1 MKREKFEKRC
11 EEMRRS
17 AQRPRMPVT
26 KPVSAVRQP
35 NGDRRSLK
43 DAASALGVS
52 YWTARRIL
60 IAENVGRY
68 STAGETPVYPATTLR
83 KFQRVRMTYLVTDA
97 DIDRVKKKMRGEE
110 C

>member
-1 MKREKFEKRC
+1 VKKDKFEKLC

-17 AQRPRMPVT
+17 AQHQPMPVT
-26 KPVSAVRQP
+26 KPASTVRP
-35 NGDRRSLK
+35 AGGRRSLK

-68 STAGETPVYPATTLR
+68 STARETPVYPATSLK

>member
-1 MKREKFEKRC
+1 MKKEKFEKRC

-17 AQRPRMPVT
+17 AQRYLPPVAD
-26 KPVSAVRQP
+26 PIPSARAAV
-35 NGDRRSLK
+35 GRRSLK
-43 DAASALGVS
+43 EAAAELGVS

-68 STAGETPVYPATTLR
+68 STAGEHPVYPSTMLN
-83 KFQRVRMTYLVTDA
+83 KFQRVRMTYVVTDD
-97 DIDRVKKKMRGEE
+97 DIERVKRKMRGEK

>member
-1 MKREKFEKRC
+1 VKREKFEKRC

-17 AQRPRMPVT
+17 AQRQPIPVT
-26 KPVSAVRQP
+26 KPASPVRP
-35 NGDRRSLK
+35 AGGRRSLK

-68 STAGETPVYPATTLR
+68 STAGETPVYPSTTLK

-97 DIDRVKKKMRGEE
+97 DIDRVRKKMRGEE